1 MVGKT
6 VLKTSY
12 WAAEAGQ
19 VRDITV
25 CETLYHAAATVPGRL
40 ALADCGPDPAARRQW
55 TYAEFVAAAE
65 QVARALLARFSPG
78 DRIAIWAPNS
88 AEWVILQQG
97 ISLAG
102 MILVA
107 LNPAYRTREMGFVLR
122 QSRAAGLFCVD
133 TYRGFDTLAMAQAI
147 APGLPELRE
156 IVSLATWD
164 EFLASADPGQELP
177 RVAPTDIVQVQYTS
191 GTTGFPKGAML
202 HHMGLVNEATFV
214 AERAGMSDG
223 GVCINAMPMYH
234 IGGGAVTSFGIW
246 AKRGTFVILPG
257 FEPGL
262 LLEAF
267 EAYRGTHT
275 LVVPTMLIAML
286 DHPELANRDLSSLQ
300 TIMSGAAS
308 VPASLVRRT
317 IRLLGCQFSILFG
330 QTETHGVISQ
340 TRVTDTPEDQADTV
354 GQPLPQLE
362 VKITDVGTGE
372 PVPIGEQGEICCRG
386 YQNMLGYY
394 DMPAETAATI
404 DDDGWLHM
412 GDIGSMD
419 ERGFLRVTGR
429 VKDMIIRGGMNLY
442 PAEIEAVLQ
451 DHPAIETAAVIGV
464 PDEKWGEQVAAVMRL
479 RAGLARPAAA
489 ELTEFLRDQIAPHK
503 VPVYWSF
510 VEALPMTPT
519 GKTQKFVL
527 RQQAADGTL
536 TFDEARPPT
545 SARPLFLKFTLD
557 DGTPLEAVA

>member
-1 MVGKT
+1 MVGRM
-6 VLKTSY
+6 VLEASY
-12 WAAEAGQ
+12 WPAEAGQ

-25 CETLYHAAATVPGRL
+25 CELLRHAAATVPARL
-40 ALADCGPDPAARRQW
+40 ALVDCVPEAAARREW

-65 QVARALLARFSPG
+65 QAARALLARFSPG

-102 MILVA
+102 MVLVA
-107 LNPAYRTREMGFVLR
+107 LNPAYRTREVQFVLK
-122 QSRAAGLFCVD
+122 QSGAAGLFCAAS
-133 TYRGFDTLAMAQAI
+133 YRGFDMLGMAQALR
-147 APGLPELRE
+147 PGLPGLRE

-164 EFLASADPGQELP
+164 TFLASADPGQELP
-177 RVAPTDIVQVQYTS
+177 RVAPTDMIQIQYTS
-191 GTTGFPKGAML
+191 GTTGFPKGAVL

-214 AERAGMSDG
+214 AERAGMDDG
-223 GVCINAMPMYH
+223 GVCVNAMPMYH
-234 IGGGAVTSFGIW
+234 IGGGAVTSFGTW

-275 LVVPTMLIAML
+275 LVVPTMLISML
-286 DHPELANRDLSSLQ
+286 DHPDLAKRDLSSLQ

-308 VPASLVRRT
+308 VPASLVRKT
-317 IRLLGCQFSILFG
+317 IGLLGCQFSILFG

-340 TRVTDTPEDQADTV
+340 TRVTDTPEDQAGTV

-362 VKITDVGTGE
+362 VKIADMMTGT
-372 PVPIGEQGEICCRG
+372 PVPVNTQGEICCRG
-386 YQNMLGYY
+386 YQNMRGYY
-394 DMPAETAATI
+394 DRPAETGATI
-404 DDDGWLHM
+404 DADGWLHM

-419 ERGFLRVTGR
+419 DRGFLRVTSR

-451 DHPAIETAAVIGV
+451 DHPAVETAAVIGV
-464 PDEKWGEQVAAVMRL
+464 PDQKWGEQVAAVL
-479 RAGLARPAAA
+479 RVRADVARPTAA

-503 VPVYWSF
+503 IPVFWSF
-510 VEALPMTPT
+510 VDGLPMTPT

-527 RQQAADGTL
+527 RQQVTDGTL
-536 TFDEARPPT
+536 TFDEIRPSKSVT
-545 SARPLFLKFTLD
+545 APLNMLS
-557 DGTPLEAVA
+557 

>member
-1 MVGKT
+1 MGARA

-12 WAAEAGQ
+12 WPAEAGQ

-25 CETLYHAAATVPGRL
+25 GETLYHAAATVPDRL
-40 ALADCGPDPAARRQW
+40 ALVDCVADAAARRQW
-55 TYAEFVAAAE
+55 TYAAFVAAAE
-65 QVARALLARFSPG
+65 QAARALLARFSPG
-78 DRIAIWAPNS
+78 ERIAIWAPNS

-102 MILVA
+102 MVLVA
-107 LNPAYRTREMGFVLR
+107 LNPAYRTREMQFVLE
-122 QSRAAGLFCVD
+122 QSGAAGLFCAD
-133 TYRGFDTLAMAQAI
+133 AYRGFDMLGMAEAI
-147 APGLPELRE
+147 RPSLPGLRE

-164 EFLASADPGQELP
+164 EFLASADPAQVLP
-177 RVAPTDIVQVQYTS
+177 QVAPGDMIQVQYTS
-191 GTTGFPKGAML
+191 GTTGFPRGAML

-214 AERAGMSDG
+214 AERAGMGDG
-223 GVCINAMPMYH
+223 GVCVNAMPMYH

-267 EAYRGTHT
+267 EAYSGTHT

-286 DHPELANRDLSSLQ
+286 DHPDLARRDLSSLQ

-308 VPASLVRRT
+308 VPASLVRKT
-317 IRLLGCQFSILFG
+317 IGLLGCQFSILFG

-354 GQPLPQLE
+354 GQPLPRLE
-362 VKITDVGTGE
+362 VKIADVATGE
-372 PVPIGEQGEICCRG
+372 PVPVDARGEICCRG
-386 YQNMLGYY
+386 YQNMQGYY
-394 DMPAETAATI
+394 NMPAETAATI
-404 DDDGWLHM
+404 DSDGWLHM

-464 PDEKWGEQVAAVMRL
+464 PDTKWGEQVAAVLRL
-479 RAGLARPAAA
+479 RSDWARPTVA

-503 VPVYWSF
+503 IPVFWTF
-510 VEALPMTPT
+510 VDGLPMTPT
-519 GKTQKFVL
+519 GKTQKYVL

-536 TFDEARPPT
+536 TFDEVRPPRSLSQT
-545 SARPLFLKFTLD
+545 QP
-557 DGTPLEAVA
+557 